1 MISPSA
7 SAPIRGDA
15 AAFLDPDQ
23 GAPRVPLCNIPVERF
38 SRTQYCVAG
47 RRVKSQERQERL
59 RAALKENLK
68 RRKAQARGREG
79 RRGDGP
85 TASPPADDNENET
98 PER

>member
-1 MISPSA
+1 MS
-7 SAPIRGDA
+7 G
-15 AAFLDPDQ
+15 
-23 GAPRVPLCNIPVERF
+23 
-38 SRTQYCVAG
+38 
-47 RRVKSQERQERL
+47 VKSQERQEQL

-85 TASPPADDNENET
+85 TAPPAVDGNENET